1 MCLGVTVLTLPPTVA
16 CLGYFSWY
24 QGSELC
30 FERQRQQQ
38 QQLLKSPINYNNKNS
53 SKLLKLRTQ
62 QPQSQSQS
70 KSKSPQQSF
79 VSYSIGAITLIGT
92 YYVQSLIFPYLESS
106 EARDKLKQ
114 HTLLERFHPTT
125 TTTTTT
131 HTSTCMP
138 ATTTTT
144 TATATTISAYRQS
157 LLQQQQNSFVKIVHQ
172 SQTGYRPP
180 ESVMEIMYKVTPPL
194 TLRIGATSIAF
205 FCAGFIQTYASCILH
220 GIE

>member
-30 FERQRQQQ
+30 FVRHQQQQ
-38 QQLLKSPINYNNKNS
+38 QQLKSINYYDSN

-62 QPQSQSQS
+62 QSQSQP
-70 KSKSPQQSF
+70 PQQSF
-79 VSYSIGAITLIGT
+79 VSYSIGTITLIGT
-92 YYVQSLIFPYLESS
+92 YHFQSLIFPYLESS

-114 HTLLERFHPTT
+114 HTLLERFHPATTTTTPTT
-125 TTTTTT
+125 TTTT
-131 HTSTCMP
+131 TSTCMP

-144 TATATTISAYRQS
+144 TALSAYRQS

-172 SQTGYRPP
+172 SQTGYQPP

-194 TLRIGATSIAF
+194 ALRIGATSIAF

>member
-1 MCLGVTVLTLPPTVA
+1 
-16 CLGYFSWY
+16 
-24 QGSELC
+24 
-30 FERQRQQQ
+30 
-38 QQLLKSPINYNNKNS
+38 
-53 SKLLKLRTQ
+53 
-62 QPQSQSQS
+62 
-70 KSKSPQQSF
+70 
-79 VSYSIGAITLIGT
+79 TLIGT

-125 TTTTTT
+125 TTPT

-138 ATTTTT
+138 ATTTT
-144 TATATTISAYRQS
+144 TATTISAYRQS

>member
-30 FERQRQQQ
+30 FVRQQQ
-38 QQLLKSPINYNNKNS
+38 LKSINYYNS
-53 SKLLKLRTQ
+53 NSKLVKLRTQ
-62 QPQSQSQS
+62 QSQLQSQSEP
-70 KSKSPQQSF
+70 PQQSF
-79 VSYSIGAITLIGT
+79 VSYSIGTITLIGT
-92 YYVQSLIFPYLESS
+92 YYVQSLIFPYFESS

-114 HTLLERFHPTT
+114 HTLLERFHPATITT
-125 TTTTTT
+125 TPMPTTTSTPTKTPTT
-131 HTSTCMP
+131 TSTCMP
-138 ATTTTT
+138 AA
-144 TATATTISAYRQS
+144 ATTTISAYRQS

-172 SQTGYRPP
+172 SQTGYQPP

-194 TLRIGATSIAF
+194 ALRIGATSIAF